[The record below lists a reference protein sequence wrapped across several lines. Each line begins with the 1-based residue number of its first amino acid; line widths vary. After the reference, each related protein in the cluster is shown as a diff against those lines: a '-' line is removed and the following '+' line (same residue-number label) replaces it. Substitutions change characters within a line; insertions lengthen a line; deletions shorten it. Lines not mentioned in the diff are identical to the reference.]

1 VLQIAGLPTTGVDQ
15 LDDIE
20 RLIDEVLVVADDL
33 DAGRTG

>member
-1 VLQIAGLPTTGVDQ
+1 
-15 LDDIE
+15 IE